1 MSPTLGGPSAAN
13 ITVGQTLAL
22 LDGPHA
28 AVAREVANGSY
39 VFWLGSGISRG
50 RVDGLDGVVQ
60 RVLEFLQEQAALEGA
75 GSAHER
81 ALEAALQLAE
91 LRQPERERIDLAQ
104 PVASWPDLDTLVSS
118 LVRKY
123 GELLDIHVDG

>member
-1 MSPTLGGPSAAN
+1 MSPPLGGPSAGN

-28 AVAREVANGSY
+28 PVAREVANGRY

-60 RVLEFLQEQAALEGA
+60 RVLGFLQQKAVLEGA
-75 GSAHER
+75 GSPHER
-81 ALEAALQLAE
+81 ALEAAL
-91 LRQPERERIDLAQ
+91 DLAQ
-104 PVASWPDLDTLVSS
+104 LRQSERD
-118 LVRKY
+118 R
-123 GELLDIHVDG
+123 